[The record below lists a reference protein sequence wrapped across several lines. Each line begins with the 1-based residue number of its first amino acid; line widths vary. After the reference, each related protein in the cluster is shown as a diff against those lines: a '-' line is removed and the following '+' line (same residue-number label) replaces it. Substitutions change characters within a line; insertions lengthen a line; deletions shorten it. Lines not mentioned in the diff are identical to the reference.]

1 MLLIADSRTARETAR
16 RRTANGWH
24 TTFIGANR
32 YTRAASD
39 PTPEQGALYP
49 VAFLVE
55 KDAGAV
61 VHPHFH
67 QADQFQVVTDGSGQ
81 LGRHEVAST
90 AVHYTDAWSAY
101 GPIVA
106 AGDGVAWFTLR
117 NAWDPGARYMP
128 GARAELRAGRGHRQH
143 REATVPPEP
152 PIAATTLAAL
162 SAPECRP
169 VLEQAS
175 DGLAG
180 WRYRLPPGM
189 SLRGADPAAGGG
201 QFWLL
206 LAGSLDLADHPA
218 LPAQSCVFV
227 SPDEAALDG
236 GAGETGAELLCLQFP
251 VRH

>member
-1 MLLIADSRTARETAR
+1 MLLVADSRTARETAR

-24 TTFIGANR
+24 TSFIGANR

-39 PTPEQGALYP
+39 PAPEPGVLYP

-67 QADQFQVVTDGSGQ
+67 QADQFQVVMGGSGQ
-81 LGRHEVAST
+81 LGRHEVASV

-128 GARAELRAGRGHRQH
+128 GARAELRAGRGHHQH

-152 PIAATTLAAL
+152 PVATSTLAAL

-169 VLEQAS
+169 VLEQAA
-175 DGLAG
+175 DGMAG
-180 WRYRLPPGM
+180 WRYRLPPGA
-189 SLRGADPAAGGG
+189 SVRGADPAAGGG

-206 LAGSLDLADHPA
+206 LAGSLGLANHPA

-227 SPDEAALDG
+227 SPDEVALDG
-236 GAGETGAELLCLQFP
+236 SAGETGAELLCLQFP
-251 VRH
+251 ARH